1 MLTLHALGGSTHAS
15 AVLGMGA
22 WLKSTACL
30 LDGDKVLMSDVH
42 GDLSDPAACEALEAS
57 VEALSARARGC
68 LTAIAHDLH
77 PDFFSTQ
84 LAVNLADRLGVPAIG
99 VQHHHAHIAAVMAEH
114 GLRQPVLGLA
124 LDGVGLGSDG
134 TAWGGELLQVDG
146 AQMSRLGHLWPLA
159 LPGGDAAASQPWRM
173 AASVLH
179 AMGRGAELEAR
190 FGPVVGVPTAR
201 MLRGMLDQSI
211 NCPHTSSMGRWFDAA
226 AGALGLSVRQRM
238 EAEAAMALEQVAT
251 DWLSDGRWVHDL
263 ADKVADELS
272 VLDLRPLMTPLLDG
286 STSTGEGAAQFHVS
300 LASVLARWVAHAS
313 QQTGLRTVC
322 LSGGC
327 FANAVLR
334 TRLCADLAQRGIQ
347 VYTAQT
353 FACGDAGIALGQAW
367 VVSRQREANANVNVN
382 VNVNVYANVNATAN
396 GKADV
401 NFSAQTP
408 TAASVHHDQ
417 PEATTCA

>member
-1 MLTLHALGGSTHAS
+1 
-15 AVLGMGA
+15 
-22 WLKSTACL
+22 
-30 LDGDKVLMSDVH
+30 
-42 GDLSDPAACEALEAS
+42 
-57 VEALSARARGC
+57 
-68 LTAIAHDLH
+68 
-77 PDFFSTQ
+77 
-84 LAVNLADRLGVPAIG
+84 
-99 VQHHHAHIAAVMAEH
+99 MAEH

-134 TAWGGELLQVDG
+134 TAWGGELLQLDG

-179 AMGRGAELEAR
+179 AVGRSAELETR
-190 FGPVVGVPTAR
+190 FGPVVGVPAAR

-226 AGALGLSVRQRM
+226 AGALGLSVRQCR
-238 EAEAAMALEQVAT
+238 EAEAAMALEQAAAI
-251 DWLSDGRWVHDL
+251 WLRDGRSVNDL
-263 ADKVADELS
+263 LDQVPDDLS
-272 VLDLRPLMTPLLDG
+272 ILDLRPLMLPLLDG
-286 STSTGEGAAQFHVS
+286 NTSAGEGAAQFHVS

-313 QQTGLRTVC
+313 QQTGLRTIC

-367 VVSRQREANANVNVN
+367 VVSRQREANANVN
-382 VNVNVYANVNATAN
+382 
-396 GKADV
+396 
-401 NFSAQTP
+401 FSAQTP
-408 TAASVHHDQ
+408 TAVSVHHDQ
-417 PEATTCA
+417 PEATSCA

>member
-1 MLTLHALGGSTHAS
+1 MLTLHPLGGSTHAP

-22 WLKSTACL
+22 WLKSSACL
-30 LDGDKVLMSDVH
+30 LDGHKVLMSDVH
-42 GDLSDPAACEALEAS
+42 GDLSNPAACEALEAS

-84 LAVNLADRLGVPAIG
+84 LALNLADRLGVPAIG

-134 TAWGGELLQVDG
+134 TAWGGELLQLDG

-190 FGPVVGVPTAR
+190 FGPVVGVPAAR

-226 AGALGLSVRQRM
+226 AGALGLSVRQRA
-238 EAEAAMALEQVAT
+238 EAEAAVALEQAASE
-251 DWLSDGRWVHDL
+251 WLSDGRSVHDL
-263 ADKVADELS
+263 LDQVADDLA

-286 STSTGEGAAQFHVS
+286 STSAGEGAAQFHVS

-313 QQTGLRTVC
+313 QQTGLRTIC

-334 TRLCADLAQRGIQ
+334 ARLCADLAQRGIQ

-367 VVSRQREANANVNVN
+367 VVSRQREANANVN
-382 VNVNVYANVNATAN
+382 
-396 GKADV
+396 
-401 NFSAQTP
+401 FSAQTP
-408 TAASVHHDQ
+408 TAVSVHHDQ
-417 PEATTCA
+417 PEATSCA

>member
-1 MLTLHALGGSTHAS
+1 MLTLHPLGGSTPAP

-57 VEALSARARGC
+57 VEALSARARGR

-84 LAVNLADRLGVPAIG
+84 LALNLADRLGVPAIG

-114 GLRQPVLGLA
+114 GLHQPVLGLA

-134 TAWGGELLQVDG
+134 KAWGGELLLLDG
-146 AQMSRLGHLWPLA
+146 APMSRLGHLWPLA

-173 AASVLH
+173 TASALH
-179 AMGRGAELEAR
+179 AMGRGAELETR
-190 FGPVVGVPTAR
+190 FGPVVGVPAAR

-226 AGALGLSVRQRM
+226 AGALGLSVRQCM
-238 EAEAAMALEQVAT
+238 EAEAAMALEQAAT
-251 DWLSDGRWVHDL
+251 DWLSDGRSIHDL
-263 ADKVADELS
+263 LDQVADDLA

-286 STSTGEGAAQFHVS
+286 STSAGEGAAQFHVS

-313 QQTGLRTVC
+313 QQTGLRTIC

-367 VVSRQREANANVNVN
+367 VVSRQRDANVNANVN
-382 VNVNVYANVNATAN
+382 AKAN
-396 GKADV
+396 GNADV
-401 NFSAQTP
+401 NFLVQTP
-408 TAASVHHDQ
+408 TAVSVHHDQ
-417 PEATTCA
+417 PEATSCA

>member
-1 MLTLHALGGSTHAS
+1 MLTPHRLGGSIHAPV
-15 AVLGMGA
+15 VLSVGA
-22 WLKSTACL
+22 WLKNTACL
-30 LDGDKVLMSDVH
+30 LDGDQVLMSDVH

-57 VEALSARARGC
+57 VEALSVRASGR

-84 LAVNLADRLGVPAIG
+84 LALNLAERLGVPAIG

-114 GLRQPVLGLA
+114 GLQQPVLGLA

-134 TAWGGELLQVDG
+134 KAWGGELLLVDG
-146 AQMSRLGHLWPLA
+146 AQMARLGHLWPLA
-159 LPGGDAAASQPWRM
+159 LPGGDTAASQPWRM
-173 AASVLH
+173 AASALH
-179 AMGRGAELEAR
+179 AMGRGADLETR
-190 FGPVVGVPTAR
+190 FGPVVGVPAAR

-211 NCPHTSSMGRWFDAA
+211 NCPQTSSMGRWFDAA
-226 AGALGLSVRQRM
+226 AGALGLSVRQRT
-238 EAEAAMALEQVAT
+238 EAQAAMALEQAAT
-251 DWLSDGRWVHDL
+251 DWLSDGRLVHDL
-263 ADKVADELS
+263 AGQVADELS

-286 STSTGEGAAQFHVS
+286 NTSAGEGAAQFHVS

-313 QQTGLRTVC
+313 RKSGLRTVC

-334 TRLCADLAQRGIQ
+334 TRLCADLVQRGIQ

-382 VNVNVYANVNATAN
+382 AIAN
-396 GKADV
+396 GNADG
-401 NFSAQTP
+401 NFVAQAP
-408 TAASVHHDQ
+408 IAAFVHNDQ
-417 PEATTCA
+417 PEATSCA